1 MNNKLSIVRHSSA
14 HLLASSVVKIFPG
27 TKVAIGPVVENGFY
41 YDFDFQ
47 KPISELELPKIE
59 KEMKKQQSKNS
70 IFEQKWISLNEAK
83 ELFKDEPY
91 KMEII
96 SEIEKGERDDFGQK
110 GKVSIYKSGD
120 FVDLCKGPH
129 VAKNS
134 EIGFF
139 KLLSLAGAYWKG
151 SEKNKM
157 LTRIYGICFE
167 TKEELDKY
175 IWQVEEAKKR
185 DHRKLGKSLDLFI
198 IDDNIGRGLPLLTPK
213 GTIIK
218 DRILEYESQLE
229 LQAGFQRVST
239 PHIGRVEIYK
249 KTGHWQHYRET
260 MYAPFGIEGDEYV
273 LKPMN
278 CPHHYMI
285 YSSKPRSYKDLPVR
299 LSEPGTCYRFEKSGE
314 LSGLLRVR
322 ALTIDDAHILMT
334 EEQVESEFKLCIE
347 MVAKMFAAFKLDDY
361 YVRLSLS
368 DPSDAVKYIADPK
381 IWQRGGELLEK
392 IVRNNK
398 LKYTTV
404 SGEASFYGPKLDYIV
419 KDSLGRE
426 WQMSTLQLD
435 LFMGKRLNLTYTD
448 EKGKKQHPIILH
460 RGLTG
465 SLERT
470 LAILI
475 EHFGG
480 AFPLWLAPVQLAI
493 LPISQRHVQY
503 GRELQSLFM
512 EAHIRPEL
520 DERSET
526 IGAKIRE
533 AALQKIPYLAIIGDR
548 ERENKSVSARTRVGK
563 DLGKMDLRK
572 FIALLNN
579 EIDKKI

>member
-1 MNNKLSIVRHSSA
+1 MRHSSA

-27 TKVAIGPVVENGFY
+27 TKVAIGPVIENGFY
-41 YDFDFQ
+41 YDFDFK
-47 KPISELELPKIE
+47 KPISESDLPKIE
-59 KEMKKQQSKNS
+59 KEMKKLQRENYEFKQ
-70 IFEQKWISLNEAK
+70 EWINVDAACD
-83 ELFKDEPY
+83 LFKNEPY
-91 KMEII
+91 KLEII
-96 SEIEKGERDDFGQK
+96 SEIARGERDDFGQK

-218 DRILEYESQLE
+218 DRILEYESQIE

-239 PHIGRVEIYK
+239 PHIGRSEIYK